1 MTNNSISKIHCR
13 ASGRNIADLAK
24 ELDTAAVSYQ
34 RGPMCFGVGTT
45 EYINIILP
53 VATAAIGAVAGVL
66 AAYLKKDKKLRIVLE
81 EGKVKEIDS
90 SNYKQE
96 ELIAAIQKIKQIDI
110 ID

>member
-1 MTNNSISKIHCR
+1 MTNSSISKIHCR

-24 ELDTAAVSYQ
+24 ELDTVDVSYQ

-45 EYINIILP
+45 EYINILLP
-53 VATAAIGAVAGVL
+53 FATAAIGAVAGVL
-66 AAYLKKDKKLRIVLE
+66 AAYLKKDKKLRIVLDD
-81 EGKVKEIDS
+81 GKVKEIDS

-96 ELIAAIQKIKQIDI
+96 ELIAAIQKIKEIDI